1 MSFLEKILS
10 SMDFLYRRLL
20 FALGLGYGV
29 DQKHIVECFLVE
41 CEIKAAV
48 LVGGIDP
55 SDCIGGVLLE

>member
-10 SMDFLYRRLL
+10 SMGFPYQRLL

-48 LVGGIDP
+48 LVGGVDP
-55 SDCIGGVLLE
+55 LNLIGGIVFE